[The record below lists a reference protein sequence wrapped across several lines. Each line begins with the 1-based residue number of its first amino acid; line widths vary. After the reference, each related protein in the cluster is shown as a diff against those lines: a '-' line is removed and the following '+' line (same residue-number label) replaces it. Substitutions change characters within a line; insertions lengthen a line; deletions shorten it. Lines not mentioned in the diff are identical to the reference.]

1 MPLGRYFLCDQS
13 IIGLHGHCYTYM
25 ASVAA
30 ETRRRGYLT
39 TIIGNRQIAPA
50 LRHAVE
56 PAFTFM
62 GGSSAIATEA
72 GAKVDLDDYL
82 HQRHTHQLYC
92 DLLDLNQ
99 QHNFSPSDRLVFNLV
114 HHWSIRGVVSW
125 LESLAAARRPLVGL
139 ILHAT
144 GSPKPDGIGRAP
156 QSYIDAL
163 RCIVESPCS
172 SRIRIFCDTQQLA
185 AEYGTAGIGP
195 VTILPI
201 PHSQNVPL
209 ELDNSAANKRIQIG
223 FVGEARFH
231 KGFHLL
237 PFLVRDLLHSQ
248 FPIAVDFR
256 IHCFTTDEK
265 ADYYQKSIAHLRAFP
280 NVTLHPAPFDE
291 KEYWR
296 FIDCCDLLLLPYARE
311 YYHSQSSGILSDAIA
326 RMCPVVVTSGTWMS
340 VVVSKL
346 GNGEVCL
353 PNDYLSLAIAV
364 RRACTNLSEIRVAAR
379 AAQSNWIAFHN
390 PTRFVDVLD
399 ETFDITSA
407 HSALGR

>member
-30 ETRRRGYLT
+30 ETRRRGYPT
-39 TIIGNRQIAPA
+39 SIIGNRQIALG

-56 PAFTFM
+56 PTFTFM

-72 GAKVDLDDYL
+72 GAEGDLDGYL
-82 HQRHTHQLYC
+82 HQRHTQQLNC
-92 DLLDLNQ
+92 DLVDLDQ
-99 QHNFSPSDRLVFNLV
+99 QYNFVPSDRLVFNLV
-114 HHWSIRGVVSW
+114 HHWSITGIVSW
-125 LESLAAARRPLVGL
+125 LESLSASRRPLVGL

-144 GSPKPDGIGRAP
+144 GSPKPDGIGRP
-156 QSYIDAL
+156 SQSYVDAL
-163 RCIVESPCS
+163 RCIVESPCG
-172 SRIRIFCDTQQLA
+172 IRIFCDTEQLA
-185 AEYGTAGIGP
+185 AEYAAAGIGR
-195 VTILPI
+195 VTVLPI
-201 PHSQNVPL
+201 PHSQNAPL
-209 ELDNSAANKRIQIG
+209 EQGNLVINKRIQIG

-248 FPIAVDFR
+248 SPIAVDFR
-256 IHCFTTDEK
+256 IHCFTTDEE
-265 ADYYQKSIAHLRAFP
+265 ADYYRKSIAHLRAFP
-280 NVTLHPAPFDE
+280 NVSLHPAPLDE

-296 FIDCCDLLLLPYARE
+296 FIDCCDLLLLPYTRE

-326 RMCPVVVTSGTWMS
+326 RMCPVVVTAGTWMS
-340 VVVSKL
+340 AVVGKY
-346 GNGEVCL
+346 GNGEICL
-353 PNDYLSLAIAV
+353 PDDYLSLAIAV
-364 RRACTNLSEIRVAAR
+364 RRACINLPEIRSAAR

-399 ETFDITSA
+399 ETFDMTSA
-407 HSALGR
+407 